1 MRMLPLALLATA
13 SLAACGAK
21 PAADTGQAASTAAA
35 APAAAGSALKLGAD
49 NLPRFREGLWEVVQT
64 EDGQSETSKRCV
76 GAEID
81 GEMRELLTRE
91 TPDCQIQRSASP
103 KGLSVKAV
111 CAQAGG
117 LKTDTSLVMTGSETA
132 YDVKLGIYVVQA
144 DGARDGSDMTLK
156 AKWVGACPAGM
167 KPGDEVEG

>member
-1 MRMLPLALLATA
+1 MRMLTLVLLASA
-13 SLAACGAK
+13 SVAACGAK
-21 PAADTGQAASTAAA
+21 PAADAGQAVDTAAV
-35 APAAAGSALKLGAD
+35 APAAGSALKLGAD

-91 TPDCQIQRSASP
+91 TPTCKTQRSASST
-103 KGLSVKAV
+103 GLKVNAV
-111 CAQAGG
+111 CEQAGG
-117 LKTDTSLVMTGSETA
+117 MKTETSLVMTGSDTA
-132 YDVKLGIYVVQA
+132 YDAKLGIYLIQA
-144 DGARDGSDMTLK
+144 DGAREGGETTLK

-167 KPGDEVEG
+167 KPGDEVEE